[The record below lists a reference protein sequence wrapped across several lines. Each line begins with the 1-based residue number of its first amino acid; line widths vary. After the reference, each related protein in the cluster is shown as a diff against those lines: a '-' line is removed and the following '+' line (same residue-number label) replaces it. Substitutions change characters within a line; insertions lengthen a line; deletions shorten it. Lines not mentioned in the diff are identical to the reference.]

1 LLIGANSFPGG
12 RPKRLMKLIETIQ
25 QKTRDG
31 KELVDFMLVTFPLR
45 SDAVTSASD
54 DYLARE

>member
-1 LLIGANSFPGG
+1 
-12 RPKRLMKLIETIQ
+12 MKLIETIQ